1 MNKPTGLDSLFKEK
15 IFRIPDYQRGYAW
28 QSKAPNNQL
37 KDFWED
43 LINLQ
48 TGRSH
53 YTGVITLKE
62 IPSSEIQPDSKE
74 YWLVE
79 DHSYKVFHIVD
90 GQQRLTTFIIFLQ
103 SLIEFVRNIPENQGK
118 KDSEIYLTE
127 SLTLQSIIEK
137 FIFKQKP
144 SGVQFLTYKFGYTAD
159 NPSYTYMRHRIFN
172 EPNAGEIDE
181 TFYTLNL
188 KNAKTYFIGQLVAWY
203 KEEGWGGIQEL
214 YKKLTKR
221 FLFNE
226 YVIENEFDVF
236 VAFETMNN
244 RGKNLS
250 KLELLKNRLIYLA
263 TLYPDSELDAASRKS
278 LREDINAAWKQV
290 YHQLG
295 RNDKR
300 PLNDDDFLK
309 AHWIMYFMYSRKTGD
324 DYINFLLEDYFSP
337 KKIHEK
343 VEKEVIIDQ
352 PEEKRTDFEIADS
365 DEENGE
371 EELKTIS
378 ISKLDPVKIREYVN
392 SLKSSA
398 VHWFNTH
405 YPYLSKELSDEEK
418 KWVDKLNRIGMGY
431 FRPLVM
437 SILKNYPSGKD
448 RLEILKHI
456 ERYIF
461 VCFYLGQARRN
472 YGDSEFYNAA
482 REIDQKSLELNYIH
496 AKLLARENYFFN
508 PDGVFNFKHF
518 GDYIYKK
525 FTIGAKAGYYH
536 WFGLRYFLYEYELVK
551 MEVTGQSK
559 VDWELFTKNEKDK
572 ISIEHI
578 YPQTENNDWKAAFD
592 GVSDEL
598 KTIYNGTLGNL
609 LLLSRSINSS
619 LQNDSFKEKVNPKL
633 NENGEF
639 LRNGYANGSHS
650 EIEVTQL
657 YPQWTPEEIKDR
669 GLRLLK
675 FMERRWN
682 IKLGSEENLLDFLH
696 LNHNVTE

>member
-1 MNKPTGLDSLFKEK
+1 MNKPIGLDSLFKEK

-48 TGRSH
+48 PGRSH

-62 IPSSEIQPDSKE
+62 ILPAEIEQESKE
-74 YWLVE
+74 FWLVD
-79 DHSYKVFHIVD
+79 DHSYKVYHIVD

-103 SLIEFVRNIPENQGK
+103 SLIEFIRSIPENEGK
-118 KDSEIYLTE
+118 KDGEIYLTE

-137 FIFKQKP
+137 FVCKQKP
-144 SGVQFLTYKFGYTAD
+144 SGDQFLTYKFGYTAD
-159 NPSYTYMRHRIFN
+159 NPSYEYMRYRIFN
-172 EPNAGEIDE
+172 EPDAGKIDE

-188 KNAKTYFIGQLVAWY
+188 KNAKTYFIGQLQAWHQ
-203 KEEGWGGIQEL
+203 EEGWEGIQEL
-214 YKKLTKR
+214 YKKITKR

-343 VEKEVIIDQ
+343 MEKEVVIEQ
-352 PEEKRTDFEIADS
+352 PEEKRTDFEMDDS
-365 DEENGE
+365 EYENGE
-371 EELKTIS
+371 EEIRIVS
-378 ISKLDPVKIREYVN
+378 ISKLDPVKIRKYVN

-405 YPYLSKELSDEEK
+405 YPYLSKELSEDEK

-431 FRPLVM
+431 FRPLLM
-437 SILKNYPSGKD
+437 SILKNYPS
-448 RLEILKHI
+448 
-456 ERYIF
+456 
-461 VCFYLGQARRN
+461 
-472 YGDSEFYNAA
+472 
-482 REIDQKSLELNYIH
+482 
-496 AKLLARENYFFN
+496 
-508 PDGVFNFKHF
+508 
-518 GDYIYKK
+518 
-525 FTIGAKAGYYH
+525 
-536 WFGLRYFLYEYELVK
+536 
-551 MEVTGQSK
+551 
-559 VDWELFTKNEKDK
+559 
-572 ISIEHI
+572 
-578 YPQTENNDWKAAFD
+578 
-592 GVSDEL
+592 
-598 KTIYNGTLGNL
+598 
-609 LLLSRSINSS
+609 
-619 LQNDSFKEKVNPKL
+619 
-633 NENGEF
+633 
-639 LRNGYANGSHS
+639 
-650 EIEVTQL
+650 
-657 YPQWTPEEIKDR
+657 
-669 GLRLLK
+669 
-675 FMERRWN
+675 
-682 IKLGSEENLLDFLH
+682 
-696 LNHNVTE
+696 